1 MKGIILAA
9 GRGTRLYPLTKV
21 TNKQLLQIYDKP
33 MIYYPLSTLMLLD
46 IKDILIIIRPG
57 DLEIFKNLLGDGSHL
72 GINISYEIQ
81 DVPRGI
87 ADAFNIGKKF
97 IGNNPVTLILGD
109 NIFYGHGFLNKIR
122 QKIRGNI
129 KGAYVFGYL
138 VKDPERY
145 GVVEFDNS
153 FNVLSIEE
161 KPKKPKS
168 NYAVPGLYIYD
179 NSVTELVKKINPSNR
194 GEIEITDINRLYF
207 ENEKLKVNILGRGV
221 AWLDTG
227 TPESLFEASNF
238 ISYIETR
245 QGLKVACIEEVAY
258 NRKFIDFNQ
267 LEIIVSG
274 IPESSYKDYLINL
287 VKIIGNNNEYK

>member
-245 QGLKVACIEEVAY
+245 QGLKIACIEEVAY

-267 LEIIVSG
+267 LETIVSC

>member
-46 IKDILIIIRPG
+46 IKDILIIIRPE
-57 DLEIFKNLLGDGSHL
+57 DLEIFKNLLGNGSHL
-72 GINISYEIQ
+72 GINISYETQ

-122 QKIRGNI
+122 QKIREDI
-129 KGAYVFGYL
+129 KGAYIFGYL

-179 NSVTELVKKINPSNR
+179 NSVTELVKQISPSNR
-194 GEIEITDINRLYF
+194 GEIEITDINRLYLKK
-207 ENEKLKVNILGRGV
+207 EKLKVNILGRGV

-227 TPESLFEASNF
+227 TPQSLFEASNF

-245 QGLKVACIEEVAY
+245 QGLKIACIEEVAY

-267 LEIIVSG
+267 LKIIVSS

-287 VKIIGNNNEYK
+287 IEIIKNDEYK